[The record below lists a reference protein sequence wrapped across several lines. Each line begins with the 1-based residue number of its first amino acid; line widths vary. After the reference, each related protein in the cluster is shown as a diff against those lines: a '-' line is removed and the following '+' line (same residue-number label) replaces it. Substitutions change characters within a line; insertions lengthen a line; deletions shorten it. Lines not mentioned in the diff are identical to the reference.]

1 MLAAAGLAAAGLAV
15 TACGPANP
23 VASGAVPAPTPP
35 ATHQAQGPARPAAPL
50 TGAPAASAAVAARP
64 AVAVVVAGPNPRGL
78 ADADVVF
85 QEMTTPERFIA
96 VYQSRSASA
105 VGPVT
110 STQPTDREALAV
122 LHPLIAYD
130 GAAAKFFIS
139 MLDKSTVTDVGHR
152 THPTLYRTT
161 PGGGL
166 ITSTRAI
173 TKAVHGGTA
182 PPSLFQYGKAGRLA
196 GRQWA
201 ARSVRLV
208 IPGNG
213 TQEWAFSK
221 SADRWALTRG
231 GPRVQVANLAIEW
244 VPYRQL
250 GVGAHARATVS
261 SAQVV
266 GKGKA
271 EVLSGG
277 SAGSSDGM
285 AAVGTWS
292 KPLTRGLTNF
302 FDASFSPMTFQPGP
316 TWVIFAPPGT
326 HVSTSR

>member
-1 MLAAAGLAAAGLAV
+1 
-15 TACGPANP
+15 
-23 VASGAVPAPTPP
+23 
-35 ATHQAQGPARPAAPL
+35 
-50 TGAPAASAAVAARP
+50 
-64 AVAVVVAGPNPRGL
+64 
-78 ADADVVF
+78 
-85 QEMTTPERFIA
+85 MTTPERFIA

-130 GAAAKFFIS
+130 GAPAKFFIT
-139 MLDKSTVTDVGHR
+139 MLDKSTVTDVDHR

-161 PGGGL
+161 SSGL
-166 ITSTRAI
+166 TTSTREI
-173 TKAVHGGTA
+173 IKAAHGDTA

-196 GRQWA
+196 GRQSA

-213 TQEWAFSK
+213 TQEWTFSK

-244 VPYRQL
+244 VPYRQV
-250 GVGAHARATVS
+250 GVGAHAKVKVS

-266 GKGKA
+266 GKGRA
-271 EVLSGG
+271 EVLSRG
-277 SAGSSDGM
+277 SRGSSDGT
-285 AAVGTWS
+285 AAVGIWS
-292 KPLTRGLTNF
+292 KPVSHALTSF
-302 FDASFSPMTFQPGP
+302 FDAHFAPMTFQPGP
-316 TWVIFAPPGT
+316 TWVVFAPPGT
-326 HVSTSR
+326 RVSTSR